1 VSAAVARD
9 VHPSAAP
16 RGRRWLL
23 LAILAAA
30 LLVPGTPLIQSLAP
44 IASMGLIV
52 VPALACCAVVAWSLG
67 GKAWL
72 PVVWLALVMVV
83 WLQPAG
89 NRYAVIERGW
99 VLVLVS
105 FFGLISLA
113 GPPST
118 RFFPRALTA
127 VAGTAS
133 LAALLLIGT
142 AGAAQLVSRVTRV
155 ELARR
160 PNAALE
166 WVRGI
171 TEPTAKGRTAPVR
184 PAATGSVETLGR
196 TLEEVLRTLPED
208 AMPIYPALLG
218 LESLAAL
225 ALAWELFHYM
235 SRTRLGEPLRPI
247 REFRFSDRL
256 AWGFIVGATLVVL
269 PTGEPWRTVGLNFV
283 LFFGALYAVRG
294 LGVLVWFLETR
305 RASPSAVV
313 ALAVAASLLSAP
325 AAIGLGLLGLG
336 DSWLDWRRTGTAP
349 TSHPAR

>member
-1 VSAAVARD
+1 MARD
-9 VHPSAAP
+9 VSPSAAP

-23 LAILAAA
+23 LAVLAAA
-30 LLVPGTPLIQSLAP
+30 LLVPGTPLVESLAP

-52 VPALACCAVVAWSLG
+52 VPALACCALVAWTLG
-67 GKAWL
+67 GKPWL
-72 PVVWLALVMVV
+72 AGVWLALALFMVV
-83 WLQPAG
+83 WMQPPG
-89 NRYAVIERGW
+89 NSYAVIERGW

-105 FFGLISLA
+105 LFGLISLA
-113 GPPST
+113 GPASA

-142 AGAAQLVSRVTRV
+142 AGAPRVVSRVTRV

-160 PNAALE
+160 PNAALD
-166 WVRGI
+166 WVHGI
-171 TEPTAKGRTAPVR
+171 TDPANGRIASA

-256 AWGFIVGATLVVL
+256 AWGFIVGAALVVL

-305 RASPSAVV
+305 RVSAPAVV
-313 ALAVAASLLSAP
+313 ALTVTASLLSAP

-336 DSWLDWRRTGTAP
+336 DSWLDWRRAGVAP

>member
-1 VSAAVARD
+1 VARD
-9 VHPSAAP
+9 VYPSVAS

-23 LAILAAA
+23 LAVLAAA

-52 VPALACCAVVAWSLG
+52 VPALACCAVVAWTLG

-72 PVVWLALVMVV
+72 AAVWLALALVMVV
-83 WLQPAG
+83 WMQPAG
-89 NRYAVIERGW
+89 NSYAVIERGW

-105 FFGLISLA
+105 IFGLISLM
-113 GPPST
+113 GPGSA

-127 VAGTAS
+127 VAGTAA
-133 LAALLLIGT
+133 LAALLLVGT
-142 AGAAQLVSRVTRV
+142 AGATRVVARVTRV

-160 PNAALE
+160 PNAALD
-166 WVRGI
+166 WVHGI
-171 TEPTAKGRTAPVR
+171 MEPTANGRTASAPPV
-184 PAATGSVETLGR
+184 AVGSVETLGQ
-196 TLEEVLRTLPED
+196 TLEEVLRALPED

-305 RASPSAVV
+305 RASAPAVV
-313 ALAVAASLLSAP
+313 ALAVTASLLSAP

-336 DSWLDWRRTGTAP
+336 DSWLDWRRTGAAP

>member
-1 VSAAVARD
+1 MARD
-9 VHPSAAP
+9 IHPSAAHH
-16 RGRRWLL
+16 GRRWLL

-52 VPALACCAVVAWSLG
+52 VPALACCAVVAWTLG

-72 PVVWLALVMVV
+72 AVVWLALALVMIV

-89 NRYAVIERGW
+89 NRYSVIERGW

-105 FFGLISLA
+105 LFGLISLA
-113 GPPST
+113 GPSST

-133 LAALLLIGT
+133 LAALLLVGT
-142 AGAAQLVSRVTRV
+142 AGATQLVSRVTRV

-171 TEPTAKGRTAPVR
+171 TEPTAKGRTVSTP

-208 AMPIYPALLG
+208 AVPIYPALLG

-283 LFFGALYAVRG
+283 LFFGAVYAVRG

-305 RASPSAVV
+305 RASASAVV
-313 ALAVAASLLSAP
+313 ALAVTASLLSAP

-336 DSWLDWRRTGTAP
+336 DSWVDWRRTGAAP